1 MDERRAEWELWTWR
15 EVARALKAS
24 RSWVYAAAERGELPS
39 LRVAGLLRFDPNA
52 VRQFAV
58 KQNPRGSVLSALG
71 QPRLEKDGH

>member
-1 MDERRAEWELWTWR
+1 MDERRGEWELWTWR

-52 VRQFAV
+52 VRQFATAQAHGGTV
-58 KQNPRGSVLSALG
+58 IPLG
-71 QPRLEKDGH
+71 RRESLKDGQ